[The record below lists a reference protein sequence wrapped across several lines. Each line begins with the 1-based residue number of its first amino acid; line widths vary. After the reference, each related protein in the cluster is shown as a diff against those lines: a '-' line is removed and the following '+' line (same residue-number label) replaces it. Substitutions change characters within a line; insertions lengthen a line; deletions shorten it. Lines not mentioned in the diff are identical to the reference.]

1 MTRSFSATLTPAL
14 AVHAIRVFLWRQV
27 RVSGLA
33 MLAIALG
40 MGGYLIVRTP
50 YDWTGGV
57 IIALVVALAGLF
69 CTDYLRRRAEAIC
82 WLKTFGSQ
90 ELQYELTDDSL
101 TVVGP
106 ARRLTISWNAIF
118 GLWRSEHV
126 WLAFT
131 DRASFLTIPAKGP
144 SADDLA
150 FISGKIAL
158 HDRPIPWAHKRLRPA
173 VGCAPKKS

>member
-1 MTRSFSATLTPAL
+1 MTRSFDAAFTPAL

-27 RVSGLA
+27 RVSGLL

-40 MGGYLIVRTP
+40 TAGYLIVRTP
-50 YDWTGGV
+50 YDWTGVG
-57 IIALVVALAGLF
+57 IIALVAALAGVF
-69 CTDYLRRRAEAIC
+69 WVDYLRRRAETMA

-90 ELQYELTDDSL
+90 DLRYELTDDSL

-118 GLWRSEHV
+118 GLWRGDRV
-126 WLAFT
+126 WLVFT
-131 DRASFLTIPAKGP
+131 DRSSFLTIPAKGP

-173 VGCAPKKS
+173 VGCAPKN

>member
-1 MTRSFSATLTPAL
+1 MTRSFPATFTPAL

-27 RVSGLA
+27 RVSGLVI
-33 MLAIALG
+33 LAIVLG
-40 MGGYLIVRTP
+40 MAGYLIVRTP
-50 YDWTGGV
+50 YDWAGIVLVGLV
-57 IIALVVALAGLF
+57 IALAGLF
-69 CTDYLRRRAEAIC
+69 WADYLRRRAEVIS

-90 ELQYELTDDSL
+90 DLRYELTDDSL

-106 ARRLTISWNAIF
+106 ARRMTISWNAIF
-118 GLWRSEHV
+118 GLWRSERV
-126 WLAFT
+126 WLVFT
-131 DRASFLTIPAKGP
+131 DRASFLTVPAQGP
-144 SADDLA
+144 SAEDLS